1 MEERKSISMDAF
13 MEDFANVYYI
23 KLLLKEPVE
32 IRNDKILELLL
43 QRFNNVDTVVE
54 QNGMYSYALTD
65 HKVTYKNEGLSNWF
79 ILCYKVL

>member
-1 MEERKSISMDAF
+1 MEDRKSISMDAF

-32 IRNDKILELLL
+32 IRNDKILKLLL

-65 HKVTYKNEGLSNWF
+65 RSTMRAIS
-79 ILCYKVL
+79 

>member
-43 QRFNNVDTVVE
+43 QRFSNVDTVVAV
-54 QNGMYSYALTD
+54 SYTHLRAHET
-65 HKVTYKNEGLSNWF
+65 
-79 ILCYKVL
+79 